1 MKNLCSLSRVNA
13 ILAVGGLGLLAI
25 IYGSIRHGI
34 DWGLIGFGMVLLGVI
49 TCLLLNA
56 QEKKTDDL
64 RAKLDAASKAISKGE
79 FDQRIVGID
88 TDHELAELA
97 WNINDMLDQIETFFR
112 EVNTSFNYVS
122 QNKYFRK
129 PLSSGLHGT
138 FVTTIRKL
146 TASLDLII
154 AEHRMSG
161 RNSIMGSLVQVN
173 TTNLLNNLRKN
184 QASLSSVNEQMAEVQ
199 AMVMDTAERANL
211 SNQEIAV
218 LIAKLKNM
226 VEMINGADDSIK
238 SLTGRSAEISNVI
251 KVITTIAEQTNL
263 LALNAAIEAAR
274 AGEQGRGFAVVA
286 DEVRT
291 LAENTKKAT
300 REIAPVIE
308 AFTQESEVMLKNTA
322 AMKAIADESSATITN
337 FGGHMAQFAT
347 SAQESAAKLTQ
358 ARDRVFT
365 NLIKL
370 DHVIFKQNTYRSL
383 DAGVDSPE
391 GQAVAV
397 NHHNC
402 RLGKWY
408 DEGEGREL
416 FGSTPSFPKII
427 DPHSEVHGNA
437 HRVLDAIKDKSWA
450 DDEDVRSGILRHI
463 NAMEQASSKLMD
475 LLDNLVVEKAQRK
488 ARA

>member
-1 MKNLCSLSRVNA
+1 MSC
-13 ILAVGGLGLLAI
+13 
-25 IYGSIRHGI
+25 
-34 DWGLIGFGMVLLGVI
+34 
-49 TCLLLNA
+49 
-56 QEKKTDDL
+56 
-64 RAKLDAASKAISKGE
+64 
-79 FDQRIVGID
+79 
-88 TDHELAELA
+88 
-97 WNINDMLDQIETFFR
+97 
-112 EVNTSFNYVS
+112 
-122 QNKYFRK
+122 
-129 PLSSGLHGT
+129 GLHGT

-146 TASLDLII
+146 TASMDVII
-154 AEHRMSG
+154 TEHRMSG
-161 RNSIMGSLVQVN
+161 RNSIMGSLVQIN

-322 AMKAIADESSATITN
+322 AMKSIADESSATITN
-337 FGGHMAQFAT
+337 FGSHMSQFAT
-347 SAQESAAKLTQ
+347 SAQVSVGKLAES
-358 ARDRVFT
+358 RDRVFT

-370 DHVIFKQNTYRSL
+370 DHVIFKQNTYRTL
-383 DAGVDSPE
+383 DAGVDSQE

-416 FGSTPSFPKII
+416 FGSMPSFPRII
-427 DPHSEVHGNA
+427 DPHAEVHGNA
-437 HRVLDAIKDKSWA
+437 HQVLEAIQDKSWA
-450 DDEDVRSGILRHI
+450 DNEDVRAKILFHI

-475 LLDNLVVEKAQRK
+475 LLDNLVVEKVQRK
-488 ARA
+488 ARG

>member
-1 MKNLCSLSRVNA
+1 MKNLCSLSRANA

-25 IYGSIRHGI
+25 IYGSIRYGI
-34 DWGLIGFGMVLLGVI
+34 DWGLIGFGVVLLGLI
-49 TCLLLNA
+49 TGFLLNA
-56 QEKKTDDL
+56 REKKTDDL

-88 TDHELAELA
+88 ADHELAELA

-308 AFTQESEVMLKNTA
+308 AFTHESEVMLKNTA
-322 AMKAIADESSATITN
+322 AMKSIADESSATITN

-383 DAGVDSPE
+383 DSGIDSPE

-397 NHHNC
+397 DHHNC

-416 FGSTPSFPKII
+416 FGGTPSFPRII
-427 DPHSEVHGNA
+427 DPHSEVHSNA

-450 DDEDVRSGILRHI
+450 DNEDVRSSILCHI
-463 NAMEQASSKLMD
+463 NAMEQSSSKLMD
-475 LLDNLVVEKAQRK
+475 LLDNLAVEKSQRK

>member
-1 MKNLCSLSRVNA
+1 
-13 ILAVGGLGLLAI
+13 VGGLGLLVI
-25 IYGSIRHGI
+25 IYASIRVGV
-34 DWGLIGFGMVLLGVI
+34 DWGLIGLGLVLLGLI
-49 TCLLLNA
+49 TGFLLNA
-56 QEKKTDDL
+56 QEKKIDDL
-64 RAKLDAASKAISKGE
+64 RINVAAVSKAIAKGE
-79 FDQRIVGID
+79 FEQRIINID
-88 TDHELAELA
+88 NDHELAELA

-112 EVNTSFNYVS
+112 EINTSFNYVS
-122 QNKYFRK
+122 QNKYFRR
-129 PLSSGLHGT
+129 PMSSGLHGM

-184 QASLSSVNEQMAEVQ
+184 QAGLSSVNEQMAEVQ
-199 AMVMDTAERANL
+199 ALVMDTAERANL
-211 SNQEIAV
+211 SNQEIVV
-218 LIAKLKNM
+218 LIAKLRNM
-226 VEMINGADDSIK
+226 VDMINGADESIK
-238 SLTGRSAEISNVI
+238 NLTGRSAEISNVI

-322 AMKAIADESSATITN
+322 AMKSIADESSATIID

-347 SAQESAAKLTQ
+347 SAQESVAKLTQ

-383 DAGVDSPE
+383 DAGVESPE

-416 FGSTPSFPKII
+416 FGNTPSFPKVV
-427 DPHSEVHGNA
+427 DPHAEVHNNA
-437 HRVLDAIKDKSWA
+437 HQVLDAIKDQHWA
-450 DDEDVRSGILRHI
+450 DDEDERSKILFHI
-463 NAMEQASSKLMD
+463 NAMERSSSKLMD
-475 LLDNLVVEKAQRK
+475 LLDNLVVEKAQRS
-488 ARA
+488 ARV